1 MAKIAAIKVLVL
13 AFNLRLFDCL
23 NMKIVAPYE
32 PNHDGAEPCLTLC
45 AGTTGKGMGVYTE

>member
-13 AFNLRLFDCL
+13 ALNLRLFDCL